1 VGTQQTD
8 TPLTD
13 TQGARKQAGMPT
25 PLPARVRGKVSPGA
39 ALSLVVLALLGCS
52 DSLPKLQDLNP
63 FAEKE
68 VPLPGK
74 RVAIIQQES
83 VRSDA
88 VAVGRPV
95 SLPPQ
100 QPNDSWSQPGG
111 VPSNAAGHL
120 ALGSQLKPAWSVSVG
135 TGSSFYGK
143 VTASPI
149 VYAGHVYTL
158 DAAGQVTA
166 VSASGG
172 SVVWRASTTPSNE
185 KDQEGFGGGLAA
197 DGGRVYAAT
206 GFGSV
211 VAFEAKTGRKL
222 WEKILGAPMRAA
234 PTASAERIFAVNK
247 EGQVFCLSGSDGT
260 ELWTFAGTGE
270 RASILASTS
279 PAVDKDLVVVPY
291 PTGDVVAL
299 RASSGQPAWQESL
312 ARSSAG
318 SSLGAM
324 SDAGRPVL
332 YGGVMYAAG
341 HGGRMIASSA
351 KTGERIWSISV
362 ASIEQPWIAGD
373 TLFVVDTAGQLAAVA
388 RDDGKIRW
396 STKLGD
402 GTWAGPV
409 LAGNRL
415 WLASSK
421 GQLVGVDPIAGK
433 VASSIAIGGG
443 SVFSGSS
450 DAVFIAPVVAGG
462 RLFLLADNA
471 RLYAFN

>member
-1 VGTQQTD
+1 
-8 TPLTD
+8 
-13 TQGARKQAGMPT
+13 MPV
-25 PLPARVRGKVSPGA
+25 RMRGKVSREAVRALA
-39 ALSLVVLALLGCS
+39 ALAVTALTLAACS
-52 DSLPKLQDLNP
+52 DSMPRLSDLNP

-74 RVAIIQQES
+74 RIAIIRHES
-83 VRSDA
+83 LRSDA
-88 VAVGRPV
+88 VAASRPA

-100 QPNDSWSQPGG
+100 QANESWSQPGG
-111 VPSNAAGHL
+111 VASNAPGHL
-120 ALGSQLKPAWSVSVG
+120 ALGSSLKSAWSVSVG

-149 VYAGHVYTL
+149 VYGGMVFTL

-172 SVVWRASTTPSNE
+172 SSVWRASTTPPNE

-197 DGGRVYAAT
+197 DSGRVYAAT
-206 GFGSV
+206 GFGTV

-222 WEKILGAPMRAA
+222 WEKALGPPLRAA
-234 PTASAERIFAVNK
+234 PVASAERIFVINK
-247 EGQVFCLSGSDGT
+247 EGHVFCLSGSDGT
-260 ELWTFAGTGE
+260 ELWTFSGSGE
-270 RASILASTS
+270 RASILSSTS

-312 ARSSAG
+312 ARSASG

-341 HGGRMIASSA
+341 NGGRMVATSA
-351 KTGERIWSISV
+351 KTGERIWSISL
-362 ASIEQPWIAGD
+362 ASIEQPWVAGD
-373 TLFVVDTAGQLAAVA
+373 TVFAVDTGGQLVAVA

-396 STKLGD
+396 ATKLGD

-421 GQLVGVDPIAGK
+421 GQLVGVDPAAGK
-433 VASSIAIGGG
+433 MVSSVAVGGG
-443 SVFSGSS
+443 SLFSSSS
-450 DAVFIAPVVAGG
+450 DPVLIAPVVAGG
-462 RLFLLADNA
+462 RLFVLSDSA